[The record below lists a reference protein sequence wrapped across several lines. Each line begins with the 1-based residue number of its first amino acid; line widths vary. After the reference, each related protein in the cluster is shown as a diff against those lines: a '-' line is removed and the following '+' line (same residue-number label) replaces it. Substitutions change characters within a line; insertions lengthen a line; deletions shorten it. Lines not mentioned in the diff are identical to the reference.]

1 IEGNSESN
9 QMSENNILENY
20 NISEEIYSDN
30 SELGDTNSAE
40 FPNTAYK
47 DFIDI

>member
-9 QMSENNILENY
+9 QMSKNNILENY
-20 NISEEIYSDN
+20 NISKEIYSDD
-30 SELGDTNSAE
+30 SELGDTNSTE